1 MGQYAYLINRE
12 QRICCESH
20 KISGGGE
27 GLTRI
32 EEPEILGRFLEYCR
46 DNKLQI
52 ECVSEHW
59 FEQNV
64 NLEIEQ
70 PYRDFV

>member
-1 MGQYAYLINRE
+1 MGQYAYLINKKTKLR
-12 QRICCESH
+12 CESH

-27 GLTRI
+27 DSTTI
-32 EEPEILGRFLEYCR
+32 EEVDTLGRFLEYCR
-46 DNKLQI
+46 ENKLQI

-64 NLEIEQ
+64 NLETER
-70 PYRDFV
+70 PYTDFA